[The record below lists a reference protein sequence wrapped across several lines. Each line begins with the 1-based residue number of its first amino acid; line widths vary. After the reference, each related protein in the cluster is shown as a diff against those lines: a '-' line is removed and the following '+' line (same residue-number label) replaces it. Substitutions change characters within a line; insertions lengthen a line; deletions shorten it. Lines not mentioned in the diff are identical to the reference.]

1 MSVKYKLVSKKNL
14 GKDQKEIPEKMYAQ
28 MICGDLV
35 AFDEFV
41 EEVADST
48 IVGSAGVKAVLDRVN
63 VVLVRHLQHGR
74 RVNVGELG
82 NFRLNFG
89 SEGVTD
95 AEAFD
100 TTLIREPRV
109 RFFPGRALRTIKSR
123 VGFEKIVLKPAAD
136 DTEGGKEDPDENP
149 DIL

>member
-1 MSVKYKLVSKKNL
+1 MAVKYKLVKKRNL
-14 GKDQKEIPEKMYAQ
+14 GKDQATTPEKMYAQ
-28 MICGDLV
+28 VVSGDLI

-41 EEVADST
+41 EEVADSSG
-48 IVGSAGVKAVLDRVN
+48 VGSAVIKAVLDRVN

-82 NFRLNFG
+82 NFRYAIG

-100 TTLIREPRV
+100 TNLIREPKV
-109 RFFPGRALRTIKSR
+109 RFFPGKALRVVKSR
-123 VGFEKIVLKPAAD
+123 TNYEKAILLADETKP
-136 DTEGGKEDPDENP
+136 GGGSGEKPED
-149 DIL
+149 L